1 MMNGSRDTAFLQQL
15 FSQEQLFLVSSDIS
29 VEETPQGEVRSEEEE
44 TPTVPFV
51 EEVIERTAVV
61 EISEPTVSTPP
72 AVTTPLVT
80 QAESESKPVTPPVKP
95 AEASPVNLSHQVLLL
110 TENPSLQDLDLL
122 QNILKSVN
130 LSLDT
135 VDVLDLAQVS
145 VSEHQSLLS
154 GKVVHHVLTFGVP
167 LKKIGLQIFLM
178 PYQVR
183 NVQEINFVMVDHLK
197 DFHEDKAKKKALWM
211 VLKQLFSM

>member
-1 MMNGSRDTAFLQQL
+1 MNGSRDTAFLQQL
-15 FSQEQLFLVSSDIS
+15 FSQEQLFLISSDNS
-29 VEETPQGEVRSEEEE
+29 VQETPQEEVRSAAEEP
-44 TPTVPFV
+44 PTVPFI
-51 EEVIERTAVV
+51 EEVMETPAALEVT
-61 EISEPTVSTPP
+61 EPVAAAPP
-72 AVTTPLVT
+72 ATPAV
-80 QAESESKPVTPPVKP
+80 AEKPAIVPPKP
-95 AEASPVNLSHQVLLL
+95 AEASPVQLRHQVLLL

-135 VDVLDLAQVS
+135 VDLLDLTQVS
-145 VSEHQSLLS
+145 VSEHQNLLS
-154 GKVVHHVLTFGVP
+154 GKMVHHVLTFGVP

-183 NVQEINFVMVDHLK
+183 NVHEINFVMVDYLK

-211 VLKQLFSM
+211 VLKQLFGV

>member
-1 MMNGSRDTAFLQQL
+1 MMNGSGDTAFLQQL
-15 FSQEQLFLVSSDIS
+15 FSQEQLFLVSSDLS
-29 VEETPQGEVRSEEEE
+29 VQETTQEERSPVQDVP
-44 TPTVPFV
+44 PTVPFV
-51 EEVIERTAVV
+51 EEVPEK
-61 EISEPTVSTPP
+61 PTVAETPEPMVAPP
-72 AVTTPLVT
+72 A
-80 QAESESKPVTPPVKP
+80 ATPPVISLPEKPDAVP
-95 AEASPVNLSHQVLLL
+95 AEPSSVTLHHQVLLL

-135 VDVLDLAQVS
+135 VDLLDLSQVS
-145 VSEHQSLLS
+145 VSEHQNLLS
-154 GKVVHHVLTFGVP
+154 GKMVHHVLTFGVP

-183 NVQEINFVMVDHLK
+183 NVHEINFVMVDYLK

-211 VLKQLFSM
+211 VLKQLFGV

>member
-1 MMNGSRDTAFLQQL
+1 MMNGSGDTAFLQQL
-15 FSQEQLFLVSSDIS
+15 FSQEQLFLISSDIS
-29 VEETPQGEVRSEEEE
+29 VQETTQEEVSSVEEV

-51 EEVIERTAVV
+51 EEIIEKPVEAETPAAAVV
-61 EISEPTVSTPP
+61 TPP
-72 AVTTPLVT
+72 VVTPP
-80 QAESESKPVTPPVKP
+80 EPVTPPVKP
-95 AEASPVNLSHQVLLL
+95 AEPKPIQLSHQVLLL

-135 VDVLDLAQVS
+135 IDLLDLAQVS
-145 VSEHQSLLS
+145 VSEHQNLLS
-154 GKVVHHVLTFGVP
+154 GKMVHHVLTFGVP

-183 NVQEINFVMVDHLK
+183 NVQDINFVMVDHLK

-211 VLKQLFSM
+211 VLKQLFGV